1 MSIYGK
7 LAGAAAGLYMG
18 GPLGALLGSIAG
30 HYFIDKELPFDPDKK
45 PEDQV
50 AFSIGIIAL
59 SAKMAKADGV
69 VTRDEITAFRQI
81 FKVPPEDSKNVGRLF
96 DRAKQSVA
104 GFEAYAGQ
112 LAGLFNG
119 RLEVLED
126 VVDGLFHIAKADG
139 VLHPAELSYLEN
151 VATIFGFSSDDF
163 IRIKARHME
172 PDQRDPYVM
181 LGVSR
186 DESSKYIKHTYR
198 KLVAQNHP
206 DKLMARGVPEE
217 AIVIANEKLA
227 AINSAY
233 DEIVKERG
241 SMERGNK

>member
-1 MSIYGK
+1 
-7 LAGAAAGLYMG
+7 
-18 GPLGALLGSIAG
+18 
-30 HYFIDKELPFDPDKK
+30 
-45 PEDQV
+45 
-50 AFSIGIIAL
+50 
-59 SAKMAKADGV
+59 MAKADGV

-139 VLHPAELSYLEN
+139 VLHPSELSYLEN

-172 PDQRDPYVM
+172 LDQRDPYVT

-186 DESSKYIKHTYR
+186 EESAEYIKHTYR
-198 KLVAQNHP
+198 KLVAANHP

-217 AIVIANEKLA
+217 AIMIATEKLA

-233 DEIVKERG
+233 DVIVKERG
-241 SMERGNK
+241 IK

>member
-30 HYFIDKELPFDPDKK
+30 HYFIDKELPYDPDKK

-69 VTRDEITAFRQI
+69 VTRDEITAFKQI
-81 FKVPPEDSKNVGRLF
+81 FKVPPEDAKNVGRLF
-96 DRAKQSVA
+96 DLAKQSVA

-119 RLEVLED
+119 RMEVLED

-151 VATIFGFSSDDF
+151 VATIFGFSADDF

-172 PDQRDPYVM
+172 LDQRDPYVT
-181 LGVSR
+181 LGVTR
-186 DESSKYIKHTYR
+186 DDTSTHIRQTYR
-198 KLVAQNHP
+198 KLVAKNHP

-233 DEIVKERG
+233 DEIAKERG
-241 SMERGNK
+241 L

>member
-69 VTRDEITAFRQI
+69 VTKDEITAFRQI

-151 VATIFGFSSDDF
+151 VATIFGFSADDF

-172 PDQRDPYVM
+172 LDQRDPYVT

-198 KLVAQNHP
+198 QLVTQNHP

-217 AIVIANEKLA
+217 AIMIATEKLA
-227 AINSAY
+227 AINAAY

-241 SMERGNK
+241 IK

>member
-7 LAGAAAGLYMG
+7 LAGAAAGLYIG

-30 HYFIDKELPFDPDKK
+30 HYFLDKEVPFDPEKR

-69 VTRDEITAFRQI
+69 VTRDEIDAFRQI
-81 FKVPPEDSKNVGRLF
+81 FKVPPEEAKNVGRLF
-96 DRAKQSVA
+96 DMAKKSVA
-104 GFEAYAGQ
+104 GYEAYAGQ

-139 VLHPAELSYLEN
+139 VLHPAELSYLES

-163 IRIKARHME
+163 IRIKTRHMDLDE
-172 PDQRDPYVM
+172 RDPYVT

-186 DESSKYIKHTYR
+186 EDTSSYIKLKYR
-198 KLVAQNHP
+198 KLVTENHP

-217 AIVIANEKLA
+217 AIVIANDKLA

-233 DEIVKERG
+233 DVIAKERG
-241 SMERGNK
+241 L

>member
-7 LAGAAAGLYMG
+7 LAGAAAGLYLG

-30 HYFIDKELPFDPDKK
+30 HYFIDKELPYDPDKK

-69 VTRDEITAFRQI
+69 VTRDEVEAFKQI
-81 FKVPPEDSKNVGRLF
+81 FQVPPDDAKNVGRLF
-96 DRAKQSVA
+96 NLAKQSVA

-119 RLEVLED
+119 RMDVLED

-151 VATIFGFSSDDF
+151 VATVFGFSARDF
-163 IRIKARHME
+163 GRIKARHME
-172 PDQRDPYVM
+172 ADKRDPYVA
-181 LGVSR
+181 LGVAREDSLAT
-186 DESSKYIKHTYR
+186 IKTKYR
-198 KLVAQNHP
+198 KLVAENHP
-206 DKLMARGVPEE
+206 DKLIARGVPEE
-217 AIVIANEKLA
+217 AVVIANGKLA
-227 AINSAY
+227 AINAAY
-233 DEIVKERG
+233 DEIARERG
-241 SMERGNK
+241 Y

>member
-30 HYFIDKELPFDPDKK
+30 HYFIDKELPYDPEKK

-69 VTRDEITAFRQI
+69 VTRDEIAAFKQI
-81 FKVPPEDSKNVGRLF
+81 FKVPAEDSKNVGRLF

-139 VLHPAELSYLEN
+139 VLHPAELSYLED
-151 VATIFGFSSDDF
+151 VATIFGFSANDF
-163 IRIKARHME
+163 LRIKSRHMAM
-172 PDQRDPYVM
+172 DKRDPYVT

-198 KLVAQNHP
+198 KLVAENHP
-206 DKLMARGVPEE
+206 DKLIARGVPEE

-227 AINSAY
+227 AINAAY
-233 DEIVKERG
+233 DEIVKER
-241 SMERGNK
+241 KL

>member
-30 HYFIDKELPFDPDKK
+30 HYFIDKELPYDPEKN

-69 VTRDEITAFRQI
+69 VTHDEIAAFKQI
-81 FKVPPEDSKNVGRLF
+81 FKVPTEDSKNVGRLF

-112 LAGLFNG
+112 LAGLFDG

-139 VLHPAELSYLEN
+139 VLHPAELSYLES
-151 VATIFGFSSDDF
+151 VATIFGFSAEDF
-163 IRIKARHME
+163 LRIKSRHME
-172 PDQRDPYVM
+172 MDKRDPYVT

-186 DESSKYIKHTYR
+186 EESSKYIKLTYR
-198 KLVAQNHP
+198 KLVAENHP
-206 DKLMARGVPEE
+206 DKLIARGVPEE

-227 AINSAY
+227 AINAAY
-233 DEIVKERG
+233 DEIVKER
-241 SMERGNK
+241 RL

>member
-30 HYFIDKELPFDPDKK
+30 HYFVDKELPFDPDKK

-59 SAKMAKADGV
+59 SAKMAKADGL
-69 VTRDEITAFRQI
+69 VTRDEIDAFRHI
-81 FKVPPEDSKNVGRLF
+81 FKVPPEDAKNVGRLF
-96 DRAKQSVA
+96 DLAKKSVS

-139 VLHPAELSYLEN
+139 VLHPAELIYLEN
-151 VATIFGFSSDDF
+151 VAVIFGFSHEDF
-163 IRIKARHME
+163 IRIKARHMAQ
-172 PDQRDPYVM
+172 DQRDPYVT

-186 DESSKYIKHTYR
+186 DESSEYIKHTYR
-198 KLVAQNHP
+198 KLVAKNHP
-206 DKLMARGVPEE
+206 DKLIARGVPEE
-217 AIVIANEKLA
+217 AIVIANDKLA

-241 SMERGNK
+241 L

>member
-30 HYFIDKELPFDPDKK
+30 HYFIDKELPYDPEKK

-69 VTRDEITAFRQI
+69 VTRDEIAAFKQI
-81 FKVPPEDSKNVGRLF
+81 FKVPAEDSKNVGRLF

-139 VLHPAELSYLEN
+139 VLHPAELSYLEE
-151 VATIFGFSSDDF
+151 VATIFGFSANDF
-163 IRIKARHME
+163 LRIKSRHME
-172 PDQRDPYVM
+172 MGKRDPYVT

-186 DESSKYIKHTYR
+186 DETSETIKHAYR
-198 KLVAQNHP
+198 KLVAENHP
-206 DKLMARGVPEE
+206 DKLIARGVPEE

-233 DEIVKERG
+233 DEIVKER
-241 SMERGNK
+241 RR